1 MTKKNSCRQFVEVA
15 AFSIFLFSSCGSSPV
30 VQPQMVDDGY
40 VNEEEAVSVT
50 VVSPKKKSF
59 FSMIKQTDIDAVEIG
74 SPQSLRLA
82 YNSLHR
88 SVDEK
93 YTDAERTLLCVIC
106 AMMDLA
112 WPSESGSYVS
122 PKILVPDQYTGAVD
136 SVRRGIYDLS
146 TNSSDFLSAVLPS
159 LALLSSGNMDEY
171 YPRAQE
177 SLDKALSMR
186 PDSVIANYLM
196 GILCVRTGRNQ
207 EALKYLAVAN
217 GKYSSGT
224 REILFAIADTYYR
237 SGNNEMALSIGEQL
251 LITHPQDTS
260 VLDLCSKS
268 AYAMGDLDKTESYIV
283 RMLLIDPDNTDYVL
297 FRAKILMQKQDFIR
311 ASSLLDV
318 CARKSQ
324 MTREYYI
331 LRTRLQYDW
340 NKNYAGAAE
349 TAFKAYSLYPN
360 DVEIMLLAAENA
372 SASGKSIDG
381 SSAMEVAS
389 RVLEKDGSNA
399 KALSICVT
407 ELCKI
412 EDYQKAYGLSSRLI
426 KLADSTKEDLYRHI
440 DICLALRRTTEA
452 NSIATKLYGSSPSD
466 EDAQM
471 AYIKVMVSS
480 GQSAS
485 ALRIIEDLLP
495 ESNVRMKSFLY
506 YERSFLRTSEDQV
519 LADLRSSLTAN
530 PRNKDSLYRLYR
542 IYYGK
547 KDWRRAQYYL
557 KQVVALDP
565 SNATY
570 VRQNS
575 ELDGL
580 LRR

>member
-177 SLDKALSMR
+177 SLGKALSMR

-237 SGNNEMALSIGEQL
+237 SGNNEMALSIGE
-251 LITHPQDTS
+251 
-260 VLDLCSKS
+260 
-268 AYAMGDLDKTESYIV
+268 
-283 RMLLIDPDNTDYVL
+283 
-297 FRAKILMQKQDFIR
+297 
-311 ASSLLDV
+311 
-318 CARKSQ
+318 
-324 MTREYYI
+324 
-331 LRTRLQYDW
+331 
-340 NKNYAGAAE
+340 
-349 TAFKAYSLYPN
+349 
-360 DVEIMLLAAENA
+360 
-372 SASGKSIDG
+372 
-381 SSAMEVAS
+381 
-389 RVLEKDGSNA
+389 
-399 KALSICVT
+399 
-407 ELCKI
+407 
-412 EDYQKAYGLSSRLI
+412 
-426 KLADSTKEDLYRHI
+426 
-440 DICLALRRTTEA
+440 
-452 NSIATKLYGSSPSD
+452 
-466 EDAQM
+466 
-471 AYIKVMVSS
+471 
-480 GQSAS
+480 
-485 ALRIIEDLLP
+485 
-495 ESNVRMKSFLY
+495 
-506 YERSFLRTSEDQV
+506 
-519 LADLRSSLTAN
+519 
-530 PRNKDSLYRLYR
+530 
-542 IYYGK
+542 
-547 KDWRRAQYYL
+547 
-557 KQVVALDP
+557 
-565 SNATY
+565 
-570 VRQNS
+570 
-575 ELDGL
+575 
-580 LRR
+580 